1 MEYVDC
7 GLGQLCLSHI
17 AVNPVIKGVWGGGR
31 LRAGNISHFLIWSH
45 LGQAGFAT
53 AYSVCSLV
61 VPRLEEAILTP
72 VLRKRFK
79 RPSIFGQEGHSYPPK
94 HSKVVVCLGDLEIYF
109 FVPVSGH

>member
-1 MEYVDC
+1 MWNR
-7 GLGQLCLSHI
+7 GLEQLCLSHI

-79 RPSIFGQEGHSYPPK
+79 IPSIFGQEGHSYPPK